1 LGRSDF
7 SRFLNPAAVLVPVPR
22 SSMQLPGALW
32 IPDQLSSALVEVGL
46 GGRVARLLRRTA
58 PIPKA
63 AWSASSERDALR
75 NYQTLAVQQDL
86 LPTPEILLVDDVV
99 VTGSALLGSANRLRE
114 AYASIPI
121 RGFAAVR
128 TMTNPSD
135 FTDFNSPVTG
145 TITLKPNGL
154 CQRVP

>member
-1 LGRSDF
+1 
-7 SRFLNPAAVLVPVPR
+7 
-22 SSMQLPGALW
+22 
-32 IPDQLSSALVEVGL
+32 
-46 GGRVARLLRRTA
+46 VAHLLKRTE

-99 VTGSALLGSANRLRE
+99 VTGSTLLGSANRLRE
-114 AYASIPI
+114 SYASVPI
-121 RGFAAVR
+121 KGFAAVR
-128 TMTNPSD
+128 TITNPSD
-135 FTDFNSPVTG
+135 FKGFNSPVTG
-145 TITLKPNGL
+145 MITLKPKGL